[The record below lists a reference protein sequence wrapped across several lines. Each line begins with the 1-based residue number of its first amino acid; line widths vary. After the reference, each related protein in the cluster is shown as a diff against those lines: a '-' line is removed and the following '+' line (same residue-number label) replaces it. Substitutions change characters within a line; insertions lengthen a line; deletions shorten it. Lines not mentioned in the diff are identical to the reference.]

1 MITAQHQT
9 LISETLKSMTPLE
22 LQSLLEEVAPHFK
35 RERVI

>member
-1 MITAQHQT
+1 